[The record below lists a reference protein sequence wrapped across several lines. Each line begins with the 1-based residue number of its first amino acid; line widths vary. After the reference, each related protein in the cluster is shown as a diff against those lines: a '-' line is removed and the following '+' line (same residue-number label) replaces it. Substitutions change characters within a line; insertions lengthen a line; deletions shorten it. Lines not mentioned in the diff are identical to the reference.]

1 MGLLKHPDGQKQLEV
16 ISNSISIDYVVHH
29 CMAGDAAQAFALS
42 AKRCSII
49 HLKKSNQIHVT
60 LQLHFKTTKRHFFLI
75 LSWEKEGIRNPEK
88 REKILTRWSG
98 QDYPLNMASQ
108 SL

>member
-16 ISNSISIDYVVHH
+16 ISNSVSIDYIVH
-29 CMAGDAAQAFALS
+29 CWLGMLYKLPFLQQMLLNYPFEEV
-42 AKRCSII
+42 
-49 HLKKSNQIHVT
+49 NQIHVT
-60 LQLHFKTTKRHFFLI
+60 FQLNFQTTKIFFFI
-75 LSWEKEGIRNPEK
+75 FSWEKEKIQKK

-98 QDYPLNMASQ
+98 QDYPINMASQ